1 MWDHA
6 ILAEANRRQSLLYAG
21 SFLPGAKIFFLFVL
35 GDVLYLLGGTY
46 QALVI
51 AANQLRFHVIQNI
64 TGTAGHDLI
73 AWLTIPRLGMT
84 GAAVAT
90 IIAQVLL
97 FASTS
102 AFLAFALRRPT
113 RRTYDRCHGLSARG
127 ARGGRSSGCSGLTI
141 FPAWPGPRGD
151 DRDRRHR
158 GAGVI
163 PVQRRLA
170 SGGSTDLWGPHP
182 YRPAVL
188 GKRSGPTRISG
199 VARPCDRYRFDSVC
213 RVDR

>member
-1 MWDHA
+1 MAGLSRAALMWDHA

-35 GDVLYLLGGTY
+35 GDVIYLLVGTY

-64 TGTAGHDLI
+64 TAQLVMILI
-73 AWLTIPRLGMT
+73 AWLTIPRLGMM

-90 IIAQVLL
+90 IMAQVLL

-102 AFLAFALRRPT
+102 ILGVALRRPT

-127 ARGGRSSGCSGLTI
+127 ARGGRSSGCFGLTI
-141 FPAWPGPRGD
+141 FPAWWHARRRSRSSSSRGW
-151 DRDRRHR
+151 RYSCPETT
-158 GAGVI
+158 GV
-163 PVQRRLA
+163 
-170 SGGSTDLWGPHP
+170 GW
-182 YRPAVL
+182 
-188 GKRSGPTRISG
+188 
-199 VARPCDRYRFDSVC
+199 
-213 RVDR
+213 VD